1 MSKCWMQLPLV
12 ILLASIALAKPSH
25 AASGFVRVSFG
36 KAGLI
41 VGAGAGRGVLTYGGH
56 DYRFRI
62 SGLSLG
68 FAVGLSV
75 TRVVGRTSDLHRV
88 SDFAGTYTA
97 IGLGGA
103 WAAGAGR
110 VKLKNDKGVTV
121 TLEGTRAG
129 LEFAANL
136 TGFSIAFEQPVN

>member
-1 MSKCWMQLPLV
+1 MDKYWKQFPAM
-12 ILLASIALAKPSH
+12 ILLASVALARPSH
-25 AASGFVRVSFG
+25 AAPGFVRVSFG
-36 KAGLI
+36 KAEAI
-41 VGAGAGRGVLTYGGH
+41 IGAGAGRGVLTYGAH

-68 FAVGLSV
+68 FAAGLSV
-75 TRVVGRTSDLHRV
+75 TRLAGQTAGLHRL

-97 IGLGGA
+97 IGIGGA
-103 WAAGAGR
+103 WAAGTGR
-110 VKLKNDKGVTV
+110 VRMKNDKGVTI

-136 TGFSIAFEQPVN
+136 IGFNIAFEQPAD

>member
-1 MSKCWMQLPLV
+1 MSMCWIRLLLLIQ
-12 ILLASIALAKPSH
+12 LASIASVTPSH
-25 AASGFVRVSFG
+25 AATGLVRVSFG

-41 VGAGAGRGVLTYGGH
+41 VGAGAGRGVLTYGAH

-68 FAVGLSV
+68 FAAGLSV
-75 TRVVGRTSDLHRV
+75 TRLAGHASGLHRV

-97 IGLGGA
+97 VGVGGA
-103 WAAGAGR
+103 WAAGTGR
-110 VKLKNDKGVTV
+110 VRMRNDKGVIV

-136 TGFSIAFEQPVN
+136 IGFNIFFEQPV

>member
-1 MSKCWMQLPLV
+1 MSKCWVRLPLV
-12 ILLASIALAKPSH
+12 ILLAFIALAEASH
-25 AASGFVRVSFG
+25 AATGFVRVSFG

-41 VGAGAGRGVLTYGGH
+41 VGAGAGRGVITYDGH

-68 FAVGLSV
+68 LAAGLSV
-75 TRVVGRTSDLHRV
+75 TRVVGWTSDLHRV

-97 IGLGGA
+97 VGLGGA
-103 WAAGAGR
+103 WAAGTGR
-110 VKLKNDKGVTV
+110 VKLKNDKGVIV

-129 LEFAANL
+129 LELAANL
-136 TGFSIAFEQPVN
+136 IGFSIVFEQPVN